1 MLSYRSWQPPPEV
14 VDPVLGQAC
23 GSRRFPVPGRSP
35 HGGARR
41 GTGCGLGCGDRRD
54 DKRDAVAL
62 AAILPGPLCELGFTA
77 NRDGVTLAEPDQLLG
92 ELAKP
97 DYRGE

>member
-1 MLSYRSWQPPPEV
+1 
-14 VDPVLGQAC
+14 
-23 GSRRFPVPGRSP
+23 
-35 HGGARR
+35 
-41 GTGCGLGCGDRRD
+41 
-54 DKRDAVAL
+54 VAL

-97 DYRGE
+97 DYRGEKLIGPNGCGCVRLAAGPDALRRVAG